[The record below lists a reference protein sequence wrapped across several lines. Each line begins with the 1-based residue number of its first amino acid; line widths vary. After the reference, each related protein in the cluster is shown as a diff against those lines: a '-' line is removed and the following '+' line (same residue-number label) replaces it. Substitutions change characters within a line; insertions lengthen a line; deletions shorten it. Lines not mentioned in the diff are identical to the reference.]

1 MGVLFRVFNYTSLI
15 PDRYSSKLGQLQGT
29 GLVTPTFAG

>member
-1 MGVLFRVFNYTSLI
+1 VRVLNYAGLI
-15 PDRYSSKLGQLQGT
+15 PDRYAASLGQLQGT